1 MDNFILATFC
11 TAVEYGITYWAY
23 VTKYVY
29 DDDYPEGAFAI
40 LEVRDDDCTVITAT
54 PAHVRRGLEAIAA
67 AEGPFYEPNFARTQH
82 ATIPFLTAGVA
93 RRVREALA
101 DPENAALD
109 AGDADDVLQVG
120 LFGEV
125 VYG

>member
-11 TAVEYGITYWAY
+11 TAVEYGIVYWAD

-29 DDDYPEGAFAI
+29 DDDYPEGAFAV
-40 LEVRDDDCTVITAT
+40 LEVHDTECVLGVT
-54 PAHVRRGLEAIAA
+54 PAHIRCGLEAIAA
-67 AEGPFYEPNFARTQH
+67 AEGPFYEPNFAKTQH
-82 ATIPFLTAGVA
+82 ATIPFLTAGLA

-101 DPENAALD
+101 DLENAALD